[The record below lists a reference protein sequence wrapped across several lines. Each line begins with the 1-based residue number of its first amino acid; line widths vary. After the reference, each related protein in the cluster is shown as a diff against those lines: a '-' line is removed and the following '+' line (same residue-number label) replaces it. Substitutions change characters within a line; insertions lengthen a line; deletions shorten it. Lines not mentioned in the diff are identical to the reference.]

1 MRRLTL
7 VIVVLGWGVVPVPA
21 LAQGPGDGVFV
32 DPDSP
37 AGVEYAIPFE
47 TAREQG
53 SAGRENPPRA
63 GGGGARGDSRASGQG
78 SAPLFGSG
86 IGPPG
91 SEAPGSE
98 GRSDEGGSGGAE
110 GSDPRGGSTGNADPD
125 DAETGTDDS
134 GRALGPRDD
143 GSDSANPE
151 PTSEARVSDSWDPL
165 GSPWAVGAASLVL
178 VLGALAGLLGRKL
191 RRGST

>member
-7 VIVVLGWGVVPVPA
+7 VIVVLGWALVPGPA

-63 GGGGARGDSRASGQG
+63 GDGGAGGRSSASGRG

-91 SEAPGSE
+91 TGASGSE

-110 GSDPRGGSTGNADPD
+110 GSDPGGSTGNADPD
-125 DAETGTDDS
+125 DADAGTGDS
-134 GRALGPRDD
+134 GRVLGPRAD
-143 GSDSANPE
+143 GSDSASPE

-191 RRGST
+191 RRGPT